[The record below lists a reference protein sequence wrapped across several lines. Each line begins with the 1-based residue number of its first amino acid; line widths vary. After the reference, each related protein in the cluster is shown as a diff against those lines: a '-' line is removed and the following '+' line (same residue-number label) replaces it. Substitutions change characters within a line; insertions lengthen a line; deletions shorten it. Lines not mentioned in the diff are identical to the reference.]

1 MPGRGMRRRLGKSE
15 APNFLLVVV
24 LAPGAVQLSEDEEE
38 EENEHE
44 ALCVPYDCSAPIRC
58 YIRLALRVR
67 SAGWFELCGF

>member
-1 MPGRGMRRRLGKSE
+1 MPGRGVRRRLGKSE
-15 APNFLLVVV
+15 VPNFLVVV

-38 EENEHE
+38 ENEHE
-44 ALCVPYDCSAPIRC
+44 ALCVPYDCGAPIHC